1 MKTQLVK
8 GFIFGGIEM
17 SSDLTAEQRA
27 SENLLAIARNR
38 MDR

>member
-17 SSDLTAEQRA
+17 SSDLTAEQPRGA
-27 SENLLAIARNR
+27 SK
-38 MDR
+38 